1 MIIKIET
8 LKGGTLT
15 LNNKKNVKISIVAPV
30 MNEEENIEIFV
41 IRIRNVLERIPNIK
55 YEIIFINDGSSD
67 GSLLKILKCKETLK
81 QIKLIDFS
89 RNFGK
94 EAAIS
99 AGLDFSDGNVV
110 IIIDTD
116 LQEPPELIPLL
127 FNKWAEGFD
136 IVVARRQNRIGD
148 SYFKR
153 KSAEWFYK
161 VHNEISE
168 TKLVSNVGDY
178 RLLDRKVVN
187 ALTAIKEKNRF
198 MKGIF
203 AWVGYDTAY
212 VDYDRETRKHGK
224 TKFSVW
230 KLWNFGLLGITSFS
244 TIPIRIWSYFGT
256 ILSLSSFFVGTKIIL
271 TKYYF
276 GIEVDGYASI
286 MVAITFI
293 GGIQLIGIGVLG
305 EYLGRTYLETKSR
318 PIYIVKNKY
327 D

>member
-1 MIIKIET
+1 MI
-8 LKGGTLT
+8 
-15 LNNKKNVKISIVAPV
+15 LNEKKNVKISIVAPV
-30 MNEEENIEIFV
+30 MNEEENIEAFV
-41 IRIRNVLERIPNIK
+41 SRTKDTIDVIPSVK
-55 YEIIFINDGSSD
+55 YEIIFINDGSTD
-67 GSLLKILKCKETLK
+67 NSLQKILQLKETLQ

-99 AGLDFSDGNVV
+99 AGLDFSDGDVV

-127 FNKWAEGFD
+127 FDKWFKGFD
-136 IVVARRQNRIGD
+136 IVVARRRNRIGD

-161 VHNEISE
+161 IHNEISE
-168 TKLVSNVGDY
+168 TKLMSNVGDY

-187 ALTAIKEKNRF
+187 VLSTIKERNRF

-212 VDYDRETRKHGK
+212 VDYDRDVRTLGK
-224 TKFSVW
+224 TKFSIW
-230 KLWNFGLLGITSFS
+230 RLWNFGLLGITSFS

-256 ILSLSSFFVGTKIIL
+256 ILSLVSFFVGTKIIL

-286 MVAITFI
+286 MAAITFI

-318 PIYIVKNKY
+318 PIYIIKNKY

>member
-1 MIIKIET
+1 
-8 LKGGTLT
+8 
-15 LNNKKNVKISIVAPV
+15 
-30 MNEEENIEIFV
+30 MNEEENIETFV
-41 IRIRNVLERIPNIK
+41 NRIKDAIDIIPNVK
-55 YEIIFINDGSSD
+55 YEIIFINDGSTD
-67 GSLLKILKCKETLK
+67 NSLQKILQCKKTLQ

-99 AGLDFSDGNVV
+99 AGLDFSDGDVV

-116 LQEPPELIPLL
+116 LQEPPELIPSL
-127 FNKWAEGFD
+127 FDKWSKGFD
-136 IVVARRQNRIGD
+136 IVVARRRNRIGD

-161 VHNEISE
+161 IHNEISE
-168 TKLVSNVGDY
+168 TKLISNVGDY

-187 ALTAIKEKNRF
+187 VLSTIRERNRF

-212 VDYDRETRKHGK
+212 VDYDRDVRTRGK
-224 TKFSVW
+224 TKFSIW
-230 KLWNFGLLGITSFS
+230 RLWNFGLLGITSFS

-256 ILSLSSFFVGTKIIL
+256 ILSLASFFVGTKIIL

-318 PIYIVKNKY
+318 PIYIIKNKY